1 MSEAKQ
7 KRPHEGHSVCRGKI
21 CVVCLEKSKRP
32 LTPNLIN
39 ELKKFTNIFE
49 KISPEDERVASGI
62 CDPCRN
68 LLRLKTKGKNETKEF
83 RIPSGF
89 NFVSSVFFPKTRS
102 KLDTDCNCF
111 LCNHARSFRVCSA
124 QSSKYGV
131 SKTAKKK
138 KKSKVQEYRCAVCL
152 TLINKGIN
160 HDCTDTTLLESLKE
174 IHEKKPLV
182 TGSLSAYVVK
192 SAPASPNGTRR
203 VSQMHG
209 QPFAVG
215 IGPVKPPPEPIS
227 HDEVIEHKLKHN
239 LSQRQTKGMA
249 TFSNKHG
256 RKVAK
261 GLQNEL
267 VRRGHILED
276 DYHVVNGV
284 LELKD
289 GKMVEKPIV
298 CAKNATDLVNCVFE
312 LRNQDQFNY
321 FLKIQ
326 LDDGGDYLKL
336 SVNLVPR
343 NDWNNQKKGSKLSG
357 VKKLIPLAFVHK
369 CPENY
374 HNLKTLC
381 DCVDLYGLS
390 GWKIFDYKTR
400 NLFYG
405 IMSNSSTFRCTD
417 CLAHYTNLHVC
428 GEPRTI
434 AQMASDLER
443 FLDAGG
449 NRKLGALFNCQ
460 VERPLVCATLAEC
473 KECHDSISDH
483 SPPAELHIILG
494 IFNHIKNKMGEHWPK
509 LMEDWVIDTDVS
521 AAGYWQGTFEG
532 NPCKALLE
540 NIGFLERAAV
550 PFTTP
555 YINVLKSFNAVRAA
569 CFGYVLEDDYAEK
582 ITKFRDDYMILVNDF
597 GVSIIVKAHVLFF
610 HVAPWILKYKMPLG
624 PVSEQ
629 ASETLHSKWKHFIL
643 FRNVSNSNSSNFAKN
658 LLKVVVEFASY
669 NI

>member
-1 MSEAKQ
+1 M
-7 KRPHEGHSVCRGKI
+7 
-21 CVVCLEKSKRP
+21 
-32 LTPNLIN
+32 
-39 ELKKFTNIFE
+39 
-49 KISPEDERVASGI
+49 
-62 CDPCRN
+62 
-68 LLRLKTKGKNETKEF
+68 
-83 RIPSGF
+83 
-89 NFVSSVFFPKTRS
+89 
-102 KLDTDCNCF
+102 
-111 LCNHARSFRVCSA
+111 
-124 QSSKYGV
+124 
-131 SKTAKKK
+131 
-138 KKSKVQEYRCAVCL
+138 
-152 TLINKGIN
+152 
-160 HDCTDTTLLESLKE
+160 
-174 IHEKKPLV
+174 
-182 TGSLSAYVVK
+182 
-192 SAPASPNGTRR
+192 
-203 VSQMHG
+203 
-209 QPFAVG
+209 
-215 IGPVKPPPEPIS
+215 
-227 HDEVIEHKLKHN
+227 
-239 LSQRQTKGMA
+239 
-249 TFSNKHG
+249 
-256 RKVAK
+256 
-261 GLQNEL
+261 
-267 VRRGHILED
+267 ED

-629 ASETLHSKWKHFIL
+629 ASETLHSKWKRFIL

-658 LLKVVVEFASY
+658 LLKLIVEFASY

>member
-1 MSEAKQ
+1 MPKAKQ
-7 KRPHEGHSVCRGKI
+7 KSLHEGHSVCRGKI
-21 CVVCLEKSKRP
+21 GVVCLEKFKRP
-32 LTPNLIN
+32 LTTNLIT
-39 ELKKFTNIFE
+39 ELKKFTKNFD

-68 LLRLKTKGKNETKEF
+68 LLRLKISGKNETKDF
-83 RIPSGF
+83 RILSGF
-89 NFVSSVFFPKTRS
+89 SFVSNAVLPKTRS
-102 KLDTDCNCF
+102 KLDNDCNCF
-111 LCNHARSFRVCSA
+111 LCNHARSFRVGSSA
-124 QSSKYGV
+124 QSSNSGD

-138 KKSKVQEYRCAVCL
+138 KKLKVKQSRCADCL
-152 TLINKGIN
+152 TLIGKGIY
-160 HDCTDTTLLESLKE
+160 HDCSDTTLLESLKE
-174 IHEKKPLV
+174 LGEKKPLV
-182 TGSLSAYVVK
+182 IGSLSAHVVK
-192 SAPASPNGTRR
+192 TTPASPNGTRR
-203 VSQMHG
+203 VPQMHG
-209 QPFAVG
+209 QPFAVE

-227 HDEVIEHKLKHN
+227 HDAVIEHKLQHN
-239 LSQRQTKGMA
+239 LSQRQTKGMV
-249 TFSNKHG
+249 TFSNKNG
-256 RKVAK
+256 AKVAK
-261 GLQNEL
+261 GLQDEL

-298 CAKNATDLVNCVFE
+298 CARNATDLVNRVCE

-343 NDWNNQKKGSKLSG
+343 NDWKNQKKGSKLSG

-374 HNLKTLC
+374 HNLKTLA

-434 AQMASDLER
+434 AQMPCDLER
-443 FLDAGG
+443 FLEAGR
-449 NRKLGALFNCQ
+449 NRKMGAFFNCQ
-460 VERPLVCATLAEC
+460 VDRPLVCATLAEC
-473 KECHDSISDH
+473 KECHDFVSDH

-494 IFNHIKNKMGEHWPK
+494 IFNHIKNKMGEHWSK
-509 LMEDWVIDTDVS
+509 LMEDWVIDTGVS

-532 NPCKALLE
+532 NPCRELLN
-540 NIGFLERAAV
+540 NIGFLERAAI

-582 ITKFRDDYMILVNDF
+582 ITKFKDDYMLLVHDF

-610 HVAPWILKYKMPLG
+610 HVAP
-624 PVSEQ
+624 
-629 ASETLHSKWKHFIL
+629 
-643 FRNVSNSNSSNFAKN
+643 
-658 LLKVVVEFASY
+658 
-669 NI
+669 